1 MDKSKTQSSNENKVN
16 NQQQSNNEDN
26 GYSWTTYLYP
36 IAIFIVINIAMNF
49 IKGGGTNPNAVLL
62 INVMSNN
69 TYYDINFYL
78 SDEPSISSK
87 ASPIYTLKDLK
98 YCYPTDKE
106 INLQTKNN
114 INISSSYNISKIL
127 KMKNKKKASIYMVA
141 EIAFHNMQEY
151 KYLLQKYSVPRSAFY
166 QAVNVLEYVDDLSFF
181 SSSADL
187 DTPTVPK
194 PAPVEVDNKTNAIP
208 NLYYKPVLSFY
219 ISKTAQKEDITKFQM
234 LRQLKA
240 DFFMNLDDMT
250 YFPVMNFNDF
260 WTENSEYVPIN
271 RTEINYFNFTISHSY
286 LNSYLYTMMLNIKEQ
301 FSQSILHKTAK
312 DVLVQLLKYNSISY
326 LVILFSVQI
335 LHMIFSSLDFMTNI
349 SYYNNLKKL
358 DGVYTK
364 YIFFNLFYIATAAL
378 YVFKNG
384 ADYMTKIM
392 LLKDLVF
399 QIWKLRK
406 IFDIKFSKKFP
417 FVSLEY
423 KMDFVVPKSKDYE
436 NEAISIMVKFLLIP
450 VGVGYFIYRAYYFY
464 SSETSLF
471 NFIIEYIFFLFGVFG
486 FILMTPQI
494 YLNYK
499 LKSVDHFPFKIM
511 IFKFLDTIVDD
522 LEIFALKSPTL
533 YRIFCFKDDVIFV
546 IYLYQLFKYKDNR
559 LVDVAKRIEQEEK
572 EKEAAKDK
580 KDN

>member
-1 MDKSKTQSSNENKVN
+1 M
-16 NQQQSNNEDN
+16 
-26 GYSWTTYLYP
+26 
-36 IAIFIVINIAMNF
+36 
-49 IKGGGTNPNAVLL
+49 
-62 INVMSNN
+62 
-69 TYYDINFYL
+69 
-78 SDEPSISSK
+78 
-87 ASPIYTLKDLK
+87 
-98 YCYPTDKE
+98 
-106 INLQTKNN
+106 
-114 INISSSYNISKIL
+114 
-127 KMKNKKKASIYMVA
+127 
-141 EIAFHNMQEY
+141 
-151 KYLLQKYSVPRSAFY
+151 
-166 QAVNVLEYVDDLSFF
+166 
-181 SSSADL
+181 
-187 DTPTVPK
+187 
-194 PAPVEVDNKTNAIP
+194 
-208 NLYYKPVLSFY
+208 
-219 ISKTAQKEDITKFQM
+219 
-234 LRQLKA
+234 
-240 DFFMNLDDMT
+240 
-250 YFPVMNFNDF
+250 
-260 WTENSEYVPIN
+260 
-271 RTEINYFNFTISHSY
+271 
-286 LNSYLYTMMLNIKEQ
+286 
-301 FSQSILHKTAK
+301 
-312 DVLVQLLKYNSISY
+312 
-326 LVILFSVQI
+326 
-335 LHMIFSSLDFMTNI
+335 
-349 SYYNNLKKL
+349 
-358 DGVYTK
+358 
-364 YIFFNLFYIATAAL
+364 FYIATAAL

-417 FVSLEY
+417 FVSFEY
-423 KMDFVVPKSKDYE
+423 KIDFVVPKSKDYE